1 MNPKI
6 SETHPHLRFKRIW
19 EITRESLI
27 LIGQCEA
34 YVKAI
39 TNSPVLPQDHQELL
53 QVSLI
58 KGAIATT
65 AIEGNTLTEE
75 DVNRMQQGKH
85 QPPSKEYQEVEV
97 KNVIAAFNYLLKEVV
112 RENQGALITS
122 SLLKDFHRMIGK
134 DLGQHFDAI
143 PGRFRTDDRVVGT
156 YRTPDYRYVEELMTE
171 YCEWLLKEFHYDKGQ
186 QFPEVIIQAIVAHV
200 FLEWIHPFGDGN
212 GRTGRLLEFYILLR
226 GGNPDIASH
235 ILSNHYNQT
244 RSEYYRQLN
253 NAKQSQ
259 NLTEFISYALLG
271 LRDGLVQTLEVVQE
285 SQFKIAWDRFVY
297 DAFEKIK
304 MKNKA
309 VFKRRRKLMLDFP
322 LNTHIT
328 FEKVPLV
335 SLEVARLY
343 GGLSSRTTNRD
354 VAELLEMN
362 LLRKEEDLLVA
373 NSKSLMLTGHL
384 PQHRQHET

>member
-6 SETHPHLRFKRIW
+6 LETHPHLRFQKIW
-19 EITRESLI
+19 EISRESLI
-27 LIGQCEA
+27 LIGQSEA

-39 TNSPVLPQDHQELL
+39 TDSPVLPQDHQRLL

-65 AIEGNTLTEE
+65 AIEGNTLTEK
-75 DVNRMQQGKH
+75 DVNEMMRGKH
-85 QPPSKEYQEVEV
+85 QPPSKEYQEIEV
-97 KNVIAAFNYLLKEVV
+97 DNVISAFNHLLEEVV
-112 RENQGALITS
+112 GENREALIS
-122 SLLKDFHRMIGK
+122 PQLIKDFHRMIGK
-134 DLGQHFDAI
+134 NLGQHFDAI
-143 PGRFRTDDRVVGT
+143 PGKFRTDNRVVGT
-156 YRTPDYRYVEELMTE
+156 YRTPDHIYVEELMTE
-171 YCEWLLKEFHYDKGQ
+171 FCDWLLEEFHFNKGQ

-253 NAKQSQ
+253 NAKQNRS
-259 NLTEFISYALLG
+259 LTDFIAYALLG

-285 SQFKIAWDRFVY
+285 SQFKIAWDRFVF
-297 DAFEKIK
+297 DAFEKVK
-304 MKNKA
+304 MKNKN

-322 LNTHIT
+322 LNRAVPL
-328 FEKVPLV
+328 EEVPLV

-343 GGLSSRTTNRD
+343 GGLSDRTISRDITELSD
-354 VAELLEMN
+354 MKLLEREN
-362 LLRKEEDLLVA
+362 DLFVA

-384 PQHRQHET
+384 PQHRQHRS